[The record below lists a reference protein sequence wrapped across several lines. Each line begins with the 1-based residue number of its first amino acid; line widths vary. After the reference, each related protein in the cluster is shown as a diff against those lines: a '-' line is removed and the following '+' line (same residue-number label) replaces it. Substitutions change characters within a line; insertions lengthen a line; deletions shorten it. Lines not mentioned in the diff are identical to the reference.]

1 MSEIASAVEKHLG
14 RKLSVG
20 SPTHYELLGIP
31 EDATTDAVKSALRLA
46 SAAWNSSDTKAN
58 PESAQLVARLLKQ
71 AQNTLL
77 DAESRKKYD
86 AMIIKKVVTTEEEY
100 FPSGDPLAPF
110 EPQACLVGMALDGA
124 SEPYGTVSQR
134 WETLTRQMPGLLRQ
148 PESRT
153 YVERDVADGTLVLES
168 GPRVKPQSIESPSNR
183 IEIAKRARAK
193 RQAVTW
199 GLVLGGAV
207 LFLGYAGIRLA
218 WNRMQIQEQMLAD
231 AKNEEAD
238 VAADLQSN
246 KEEEKGDRAGMPKPK
261 EPRNKTKK
269 DQEKKSPPTVP
280 SGLPSLATDPTEKA
294 GMQDNSQAGAGDPF
308 MANPAKLPESMDGQ
322 PMIPVPPSTPAPV
335 APKPNEVPAPME
347 TKPMETKPDAGKPT
361 ETMPSE
367 TMPAMNAGDK
377 KAWSEA
383 MKKGKEAVEKADFE
397 LFQKQME
404 LALPLSTSEEM
415 KAKRAR
421 LDQLGQLYEI
431 FIKSVREAKSK
442 TRATEAI
449 TVGKN
454 KVNIVEV
461 KDKVLIVRIQGK
473 NETYAWDSLPP
484 GIALA
489 MADLTL
495 SEREPTDLAARAVY
509 FSLSPSR
516 NELVGKKVKDWFDKS
531 VGKGEIRADLPQA
544 LTDTYE

>member
-1 MSEIASAVEKHLG
+1 
-14 RKLSVG
+14 
-20 SPTHYELLGIP
+20 
-31 EDATTDAVKSALRLA
+31 
-46 SAAWNSSDTKAN
+46 
-58 PESAQLVARLLKQ
+58 
-71 AQNTLL
+71 
-77 DAESRKKYD
+77 
-86 AMIIKKVVTTEEEY
+86 
-100 FPSGDPLAPF
+100 
-110 EPQACLVGMALDGA
+110 
-124 SEPYGTVSQR
+124 
-134 WETLTRQMPGLLRQ
+134 
-148 PESRT
+148 
-153 YVERDVADGTLVLES
+153 
-168 GPRVKPQSIESPSNR
+168 
-183 IEIAKRARAK
+183 
-193 RQAVTW
+193 
-199 GLVLGGAV
+199 
-207 LFLGYAGIRLA
+207 
-218 WNRMQIQEQMLAD
+218 
-231 AKNEEAD
+231 
-238 VAADLQSN
+238 
-246 KEEEKGDRAGMPKPK
+246 
-261 EPRNKTKK
+261 
-269 DQEKKSPPTVP
+269 
-280 SGLPSLATDPTEKA
+280 
-294 GMQDNSQAGAGDPF
+294 
-308 MANPAKLPESMDGQ
+308 
-322 PMIPVPPSTPAPV
+322 
-335 APKPNEVPAPME
+335 
-347 TKPMETKPDAGKPT
+347 METKPDAGKPT
-361 ETMPSE
+361 ETMPTE

-377 KAWSEA
+377 KAWTEA

-415 KAKRAR
+415 QAKRAR